1 MDSKILLWLQMK
13 NKRKHKKD
21 TIKQLA
27 DHFEQDVSKVISVKM
42 LADGGALYKDYV
54 VRQLS
59 NGNWGMYNHINKDLI
74 DQFYLKTTALM
85 AAKAHGQVKL
95 EKYHEIKHIDRLYWT
110 NYSDTLVCKKHL
122 ASAKEFDRY
131 LVLLNKLEHSE
142 FKAEHFKE
150 EISKMFKWDF
160 V

>member
-1 MDSKILLWLQMK
+1 MK
-13 NKRKHKKD
+13 NKRKNKKE

-27 DHFEQDVSKVISVKM
+27 EHFEKDVSKILSIKI
-42 LADGGALYKDYV
+42 LPDGGALYKDYV

-59 NGNWGMYNHINKDLI
+59 NGNWGMYKHTSKDLI
-74 DQFYLKTTALM
+74 EQFYLKTTALM
-85 AAKAHGQVKL
+85 AAKAYYQVKL
-95 EKYHEIKHIDRLYWT
+95 EKYHEIKHIDRIYWT
-110 NYSDTLVCKKHL
+110 NYSDSLICKKNL